1 MLIHLGKKKSVT
13 VDMAVSN
20 FHSALFLPV
29 NDLSGDQI
37 PIFSEISLS
46 SLASRWA
53 LQINSVLPTG

>member
-46 SLASRWA
+46 YLSLHAGHYR
-53 LQINSVLPTG
+53 